1 MVYLRLNVGSYNEF
15 NLMKI
20 VNPSGNYL
28 DVNMTEIIYVSDSEL
43 SLCPVGTYLG
53 SDSKCYQNPVQS
65 I

>member
-20 VNPSGNYL
+20 VNSNANYS
-28 DVNMTEIIYVSDSEL
+28 DVNMTEVLYVSDYEL

-53 SDSKCYQNPVQS
+53 SDSKCY
-65 I
+65 